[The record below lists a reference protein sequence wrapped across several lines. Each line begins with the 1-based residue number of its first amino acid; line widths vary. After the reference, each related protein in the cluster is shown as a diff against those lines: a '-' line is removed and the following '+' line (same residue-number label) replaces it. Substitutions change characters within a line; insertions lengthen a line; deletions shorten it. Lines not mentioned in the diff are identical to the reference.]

1 MEGQFCVG
9 EEVIVVVGGNSA
21 GQIAV
26 FMVKTT
32 KRVHM
37 LIRSAGLV
45 ESISWY
51 LIRRIEDI
59 P

>member
-1 MEGQFCVG
+1 MTFMEGWVCVG

-26 FMVKTT
+26 FIAKTT

-37 LIRSAGLV
+37 LIRSAGLA
-45 ESISWY
+45 ESTS
-51 LIRRIEDI
+51 
-59 P
+59 